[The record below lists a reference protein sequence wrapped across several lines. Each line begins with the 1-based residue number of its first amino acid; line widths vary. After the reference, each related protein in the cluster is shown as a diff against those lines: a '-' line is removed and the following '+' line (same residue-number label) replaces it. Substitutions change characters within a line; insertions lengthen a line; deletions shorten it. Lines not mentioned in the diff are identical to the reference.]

1 MPKLKVAVL
10 ISGRGS
16 NLQSLIDAALK
27 DDYPAEIV
35 MVLSNRPEAYGLERA
50 AEADIPAA
58 GLDHKAFASKT
69 DFETALDAALIE
81 CGAELVCLAGF
92 MRLLS
97 AEFVTKWSGKLV
109 NIHPSILPS
118 FKGLRTHRQT
128 LEAGV
133 KIAGCTV
140 HFVVPE
146 MDAGPII
153 TQAAVPVMPDDDEA
167 ALAARVLRLEHQLY
181 PRAVR
186 WIAEGR
192 VKVVN
197 GKVDIDGAKTRDSA
211 IIAPARA
218 G

>member
-1 MPKLKVAVL
+1 METLKLAVL

-16 NLQSLIDAALK
+16 NLQSLIDACAAP
-27 DDYPAEIV
+27 DYPAQIV
-35 MVLSNRPEAYGLERA
+35 LVLSNKPDAFGLERA
-50 AEADIPAA
+50 ADADIPAA
-58 GLDHKAFASKT
+58 ALDHTAFASKA
-69 DFETALDAALIE
+69 DFEAALDAAITQS
-81 CGAELVCLAGF
+81 GAQMICLAGF

-97 AEFVTKWSGKLV
+97 TAFMEKWAGKV
-109 NIHPSILPS
+109 INIHPSILPS
-118 FKGLRTHRQT
+118 FKGLHTHRQT

-153 TQAAVPVMPDDDEA
+153 VQAAVPVLPGDDEE
-167 ALAARVLRLEHQLY
+167 ALAARVLEQEHLIY

-192 VKVVN
+192 VSVEGQLVKI
-197 GKVDIDGAKTRDSA
+197 KGASTHASA
-211 IIAPARA
+211 IIAPLHAE
-218 G
+218 

>member
-27 DDYPAEIV
+27 DNYPAEIV

-69 DFETALDAALIE
+69 DFEMALDAALIE

-118 FKGLRTHRQT
+118 FKGLHTHRQT

>member
-1 MPKLKVAVL
+1 MERLKLAVL

-16 NLQSLIDAALK
+16 NLQSLIDACAAQ
-27 DDYPAEIV
+27 DYPAQIV
-35 MVLSNRPEAYGLERA
+35 LVLSNKPDAFGLERA
-50 AEADIPAA
+50 ADADIPAA
-58 GLDHKAFASKT
+58 GLDHTAFSSKAE
-69 DFETALDAALIE
+69 FEAALDAAITQS
-81 CGAELVCLAGF
+81 GAQIICLAGF

-97 AEFVTKWSGKLV
+97 TAFMEKWAGKV
-109 NIHPSILPS
+109 INIHPSILPS
-118 FKGLRTHRQT
+118 FKGLHTHRQT

-153 TQAAVPVMPDDDEA
+153 VQAAVPVLPGDDEE
-167 ALAARVLRLEHQLY
+167 ALAARVLEQEHQIY

-192 VKVVN
+192 VT
-197 GKVDIDGAKTRDSA
+197 VDGQLVKIKGASTHASA
-211 IIAPARA
+211 IIAPLHAE
-218 G
+218 

>member
-1 MPKLKVAVL
+1 METLKLAVL

-16 NLQSLIDAALK
+16 NLQSLIDACAAP
-27 DDYPAEIV
+27 DYPAQIV
-35 MVLSNRPEAYGLERA
+35 LVLSNKPDAFGLERA
-50 AEADIPAA
+50 ADADIPAA
-58 GLDHKAFASKT
+58 ALDHTAFASKAE
-69 DFETALDAALIE
+69 FEAALDAAITQSGAQLI
-81 CGAELVCLAGF
+81 CLAGF

-97 AEFVTKWSGKLV
+97 TAFMEKWAGKV
-109 NIHPSILPS
+109 INIHPSILPS
-118 FKGLRTHRQT
+118 FKGLHTHRQT

-153 TQAAVPVMPDDDEA
+153 VQAAVPVLPGDDEA
-167 ALAARVLRLEHQLY
+167 ALAARVLEQEHQIY

-192 VKVVN
+192 VTVEGQLVKI
-197 GKVDIDGAKTRDSA
+197 KGASTHASA
-211 IIAPARA
+211 IIAPLHAE
-218 G
+218 